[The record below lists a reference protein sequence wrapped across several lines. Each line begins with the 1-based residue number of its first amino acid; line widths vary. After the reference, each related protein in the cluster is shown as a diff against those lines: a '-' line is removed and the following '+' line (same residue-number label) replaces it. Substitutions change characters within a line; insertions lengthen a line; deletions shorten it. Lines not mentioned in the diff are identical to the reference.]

1 MEEAMTVELIC
12 VGTELLLGNIV
23 NTNAAFISEKC
34 AMLGLSMYY
43 QSVVGD
49 NPGRLEHLLHMAKER
64 SDVIILSGGLG
75 PTQDDLTKE
84 IAARVMDKSLVEDS
98 KVRKAIQ
105 EFMTKRGNTIT
116 ENNWKQALV
125 PEDCIVLHNSN
136 GTAPGIIMEDEDTR
150 IILLPGPPNELIPM
164 FEEQVYSYL
173 HNLQPEIIC
182 SKMVKLC
189 GIGESAAETKILDL
203 INTQK
208 NPTVAPYAKTGEVH
222 LRITAKAAN
231 EKDAFTMIAPM
242 EEELKR
248 RFGNLIYTDDPQ
260 VTLEMVVAKL
270 LKKYHFT
277 VTTAESCTGGL
288 LAARLVNVSGISENF
303 KEGYITYSND
313 AKEKLLGVSHET
325 LKTYGAVSSQ
335 TAAEMA
341 EGGAKAA
348 KADICVSITG
358 IAGPEGGT
366 EEKPVGLVY
375 IGCYC
380 KGKVYTKK
388 NLYTGN
394 RSKIREYS
402 VATALTLLRKAI
414 LNEVNERNEK
424 TTRNLNKMNK

>member
-1 MEEAMTVELIC
+1 MTVELIC

-49 NPGRLEHLLHMAKER
+49 NPGRLEHLLRMAKER

-84 IAARVMDKSLVEDS
+84 TAAEVMGKTLVEDARA
-98 KVRKAIQ
+98 KNEIQ
-105 EFMTKRGNTIT
+105 EFLSKRGHDIT

-125 PEDCIVLHNSN
+125 PEGCKVLYNAN
-136 GTAPGIIMEDEDTR
+136 GTAPGIIMEDEDSR
-150 IILLPGPPNELIPM
+150 MILLPGPPNELIPM
-164 FEEQVYSYL
+164 FEEQVYPYL
-173 HNLQPEIIC
+173 HSLQPEIIC

-203 INTQK
+203 INEQK

-222 LRITAKAAN
+222 LRITAKAEN
-231 EKDAFTMIAPM
+231 EKKAFAMIEPV
-242 EEELKR
+242 EEILKQ
-248 RFGNLIYTDDPQ
+248 RFGDCVFTDDPQ
-260 VTLEMVVAKL
+260 VTLEMAVAEL
-270 LKKYHFT
+270 LNKHRLT

-288 LAARLVNVSGISENF
+288 LAGRLINVSGIS
-303 KEGYITYSND
+303 KQLQEGYITYSNE
-313 AKEKLLGVSHET
+313 AKEKLLGVSHAT
-325 LKTYGAVSSQ
+325 LETYGAVSPQ

-348 KADICVSITG
+348 GADVCIAVTG

-366 EEKPVGLVY
+366 KEKPVGLVY
-375 IGCYC
+375 MGCC
-380 KGKVYTKK
+380 LRGKVYTEK
-388 NLYTGN
+388 NFYSGS

-402 VATALTLLRKAI
+402 VASALTLLRKVI
-414 LNEVNERNEK
+414 LKELEE
-424 TTRNLNKMNK
+424 